1 MLFIFSFSIFFSTTF
16 CGFGFVSERDN
27 FSFMIEPEA
36 PQRPDNAVEVQMPF
50 IRHFFPNAQ
59 IAMMGIAASKEA
71 IVIGESVGAICKNLG
86 KDTVFVGSTDLTHY
100 GPNYGYMPRG
110 MGDEA
115 VARECVDAA
124 VVPEL
129 LDEEGVLGR
138 EDVGLGQKVQMD
150 VLIVLATRSFYGL
163 RNRVG
168 CEHANDHRYIRR

>member
-1 MLFIFSFSIFFSTTF
+1 MS
-16 CGFGFVSERDN
+16 G
-27 FSFMIEPEA
+27 PEA

-86 KDTVFVGSTDLTHY
+86 KDTVFIGSTDLTHY

-115 VARECVDAA
+115 VAWVRNENDKGFLEALEACQFEAA
-124 VVPEL
+124 V
-129 LDEEGVLGR
+129 
-138 EDVGLGQKVQMD
+138 
-150 VLIVLATRSFYGL
+150 
-163 RNRVG
+163 
-168 CEHANDHRYIRR
+168 EHAQENLSACCPGAAVAALSARQSFESPSPNQGPQIAQHYLSYDISPNSSFVGYGSLMF